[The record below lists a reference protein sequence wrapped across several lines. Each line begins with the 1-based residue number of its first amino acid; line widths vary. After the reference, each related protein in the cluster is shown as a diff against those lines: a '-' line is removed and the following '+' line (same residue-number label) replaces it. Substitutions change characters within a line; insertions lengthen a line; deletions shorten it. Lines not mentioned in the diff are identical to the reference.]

1 MHAVQSASPAEA
13 GSYDGPGRV
22 GTPLTREKYLA
33 LGPKLAPTFTTAQR
47 STVYE
52 IYDKYDKLMKKDEAH
67 FYDAADVVCHIARAQ
82 RQRTLGA
89 GPQALA
95 HVFVDEVQ
103 DLTQAELLLLVQALA
118 RPGGGLFLAGDTAQA
133 ITAGVGFRFQDTK
146 SLLHNFAKDS
156 SSGSAPAL
164 GWAKPELRALTVN
177 YRAQSGLVDCAA
189 AVGELLVSLFP
200 GSVDALPRERG
211 FFRGSRVRM
220 ERATEPTDIMLK
232 FVPPGAGSDDVSVFG
247 ARQAVLVRSVAARQ
261 RLARE
266 QPWLSDLGATILTVE
281 ESKGLEFDDVF
292 LFDFFRDSE
301 CDSEWLVVAHAAMQ
315 RWDGDIHVPA
325 DGARRMLSAAAAAAA
340 RARRER
346 CARHASELDA
356 RAHGRLLLELQ
367 LLYVALF
374 RGRRRV
380 FVFDTDDDKR
390 APMFAF
396 LASPVGDVAP
406 PVALMSDDV
415 DEELSDDD
423 DGDLD
428 ADLAMPGRGA
438 LLGSNVGADSR
449 AEWQAQGA
457 GFLANGLFAAAATA
471 FFKAGNHDG
480 GWRATGAELFRRAD
494 EAAAGA
500 PARAKALRLRAANAY
515 AKGHAPAD
523 VLAAARLAGDAQL
536 LAALEQRAA

>member
-1 MHAVQSASPAEA
+1 MPATTSA
-13 GSYDGPGRV
+13 
-22 GTPLTREKYLA
+22 
-33 LGPKLAPTFTTAQR
+33 
-47 STVYE
+47 
-52 IYDKYDKLMKKDEAH
+52 
-67 FYDAADVVCHIARAQ
+67 
-82 RQRTLGA
+82 
-89 GPQALA
+89 
-95 HVFVDEVQ
+95 
-103 DLTQAELLLLVQALA
+103 
-118 RPGGGLFLAGDTAQA
+118 
-133 ITAGVGFRFQDTK
+133 
-146 SLLHNFAKDS
+146 
-156 SSGSAPAL
+156 
-164 GWAKPELRALTVN
+164 
-177 YRAQSGLVDCAA
+177 VDCAA

-315 RWDGDIHVPA
+315 RWDGDIHTPA
-325 DGARRMLSAAAAAAA
+325 DGERRTLSAAAAAAA

-367 LLYVALF
+367 LLYVALS

-415 DEELSDDD
+415 DEELSDDEN
-423 DGDLD
+423 DGDLHA

-438 LLGSNVGADSR
+438 LLGSVAGADSR

-480 GWRATGAELFRRAD
+480 GWRATGAELLRRAD

-500 PARAKALRLRAANAY
+500 PARARALRLRAAHAY

-536 LAALEQRAA
+536 LAALEQKGSA